1 MKCEF
6 TPDHIHTYEESTLK
20 IEIST
25 ILPEDLGPVTATVI
39 LGDQHYNH
47 TFQTPIVIS
56 PTQPQK
62 IHHKL
67 IITDSA
73 LRHLEVQKIILN
85 YKISEEHSLTL
96 NCPTAGRLSVIAPEP
111 GLQLT
116 VSHKPP
122 ALIAERYTLG
132 VNLKP

>member
-1 MKCEF
+1 MKCGF
-6 TPDHIHTYEESTLK
+6 SPDHIHTYEESTLK

-39 LGDQHYNH
+39 LGDQDYNH
-47 TFQTPIVIS
+47 TFETALVIS
-56 PTQPQK
+56 PTQPQE

-67 IITDSA
+67 IITDST

-85 YKISEEHSLTL
+85 YKISEEHSLTF
-96 NCPTAGRLSVIAPEP
+96 NCPASGRLSVIAPDP

-116 VSHKPP
+116 VSHQPP
-122 ALIAERYTLG
+122 ALIAERYPLG
-132 VNLKP
+132 VSLKP